1 MGLKDNFLT
10 FFHFLKSEIFI
21 NFFLYFK
28 FFEFH
33 SKKLITTNYILNL
46 KK

>member
-28 FFEFH
+28 FFE
-33 SKKLITTNYILNL
+33 LITTNYILNL